1 MINKK
6 ESLVLILGRFELVHQ
21 LFTLHL
27 EYYQTIQ
34 EINKLKEP
42 LMFFFILIIF
52 NTFFIMFIDIYT
64 SKNKRQKSV

>member
-6 ESLVLILGRFELVHQ
+6 ESLVLILGRFEFVHQ

-34 EINKLKEP
+34 EINKRNDL
-42 LMFFFILIIF
+42 
-52 NTFFIMFIDIYT
+52 
-64 SKNKRQKSV
+64 